1 MPIEKICIELTDA
14 CNLQCEMCYRKSWKG
29 FNGHLEPEIL
39 EKLIC
44 EIEQFDTKPQLV
56 LGGIGEPTIHPNF
69 ETLLNRLGSFD
80 LTLTTNGT
88 TIDRQMGQA
97 IVENVSTLVI
107 SIDGNEE
114 SYERIRGFGLKK
126 LRRNIE
132 LINEL
137 KQEGHS
143 KGPELVI
150 QMVISQQNIE
160 EVPFLIKMASELRAS
175 QLILSNLL
183 PASEEDETDILYTQG
198 DGQAQKVKMSQLRN
212 QAMRYGLTL
221 QLTEVKLKTDR
232 KCRFIES
239 GVVVIN
245 SGGEVV
251 PCYRFAHEGKEFV
264 FGRAKQLRVHS
275 FGSLKTSGL
284 REIWNTKAYAHFRA
298 MVLGNR
304 YPSCPD
310 CDLADGCDFVNS
322 SDADCY
328 GNMPSCADCL
338 WARNI
343 VYCV

>member
-29 FNGHLEPEIL
+29 FKGHMQPELL
-39 EKLIC
+39 EKLIA
-44 EIEQFDTKPQLV
+44 EIEGFDPKPEVV
-56 LGGIGEPTIHPNF
+56 LGGIGEPTMYPGF
-69 ETLLNRLGSFD
+69 EDLLHRLEGFE

-88 TIDRQMGQA
+88 TINDSLA
-97 IVENVSTLVI
+97 KAVVERVSKLVI

-126 LRRNIE
+126 LKQHIE
-132 LINEL
+132 LINHH
-137 KQEGHS
+137 KKRVAS
-143 KGPELVI
+143 KTPELLI
-150 QMVISQQNIE
+150 QMVISKQNIE
-160 EVPFLIKMASELRAS
+160 EVPYLIKLASELGAS

-183 PASEEDETDILYTQG
+183 PASEQDEAEILYTQG
-198 DGQAQKVKMSQLRN
+198 DAQEQRRKMSQLRN
-212 QAMRYGLTL
+212 QAMRFGLTL

-232 KCRFIES
+232 RCRFIENAT
-239 GVVVIN
+239 VVVN

-251 PCYRFAHEGKEFV
+251 PCYRFAHEGKEV
-264 FGRAKQLRVHS
+264 IFGRAKQLRAHG
-275 FGSLKTSGL
+275 FGNLENKELKT
-284 REIWNTKAYAHFRA
+284 IWDTKEYRHFRA
-298 MVLGNR
+298 MVMGNR

-310 CDLADGCDFVNS
+310 CDLADGCDFVNNS
-322 SDADCY
+322 EADCY